1 MSNWSIAQKK
11 YINDNNLE
19 GAYNRYKTAYSNWKE
34 HWWSVVVE
42 IWNNC
47 KEWAEK
53 FALDFEKHELTKL
66 VKRAVS
72 KVVPSVAVTV
82 KPSQQTF
89 PKGAELVYLIR
100 LLDRDGELVWSKVGT
115 TTRSIKARMS
125 EHLRYYRKYGV
136 TELEVTRVW
145 DCGNIPAEGLE
156 SHFRAIYMKK
166 YPSAF
171 RKNDR
176 FAGVEFDLT
185 EADKIVAEYLGEG
198 A

>member
-1 MSNWSIAQKK
+1 MGNWSIAQKK
-11 YINDNNLE
+11 YIESNNLE
-19 GAYNRYKTAYSNWKE
+19 GAYSRYVTAYRNWKD
-34 HWWSVVVE
+34 HWWAVVEE

-47 KEWAEK
+47 KEWAEQ
-53 FALDFEKHELTKL
+53 FVLDMKERTLTK
-66 VKRAVS
+66 VIKRAIS
-72 KVVPSVAVTV
+72 KVIPSVAVTV
-82 KPSQQTF
+82 NPEQQDF

-100 LLDRDGELVWSKVGT
+100 LFDRDGELVWSKVGT

-136 TELEVTRVW
+136 AELEVTRVW
-145 DCGNIPAEGLE
+145 NCGDIPAEGLE

-166 YPSAF
+166 YPQAF

-176 FAGVEFDLT
+176 FAGVEFDLA
-185 EADKIVAEYLGEG
+185 EADKIVAEYLGTG